1 MRQLVDAFND
11 HMSDAYTPSW
21 LRCLDEHMNTWLNKS
36 VLPRLRG
43 GPQETPHFGN
53 GYHSI
58 ADDIK
63 GYPIMWRMQLRE
75 GKDRPKLE
83 LANGPWALSSEFE
96 MESKTAQLM
105 LEMTEPIHGSGKIVS
120 MDCGFC
126 VTAGILALHDN
137 GVYGQVLTK
146 KR

>member
-1 MRQLVDAFND
+1 MV
-11 HMSDAYTPSW
+11 
-21 LRCLDEHMNTWLNKS
+21 
-36 VLPRLRG
+36 VPRK
-43 GPQETPHFGN
+43 PHTFGN

-83 LANGPWALSSEFE
+83 LANGPWALPSKFE

-105 LEMTEPIHGSGKIVS
+105 LEMTEPIHGSARLYRWTVVS
-120 MDCGFC
+120 
-126 VTAGILALHDN
+126 A
-137 GVYGQVLTK
+137 
-146 KR
+146 